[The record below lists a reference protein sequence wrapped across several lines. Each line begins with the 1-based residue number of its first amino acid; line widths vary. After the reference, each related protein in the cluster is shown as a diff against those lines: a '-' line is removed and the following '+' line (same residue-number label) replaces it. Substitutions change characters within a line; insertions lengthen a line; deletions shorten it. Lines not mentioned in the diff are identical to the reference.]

1 VSKHQGNRTATEPSK
16 VSLHIF
22 MTATKYERVKK
33 FARYATVEG
42 IIEGHP
48 RGSFSEYCNLCF
60 NLGGN
65 YIKQY
70 MLRKAGLQIR
80 AVTRG

>member
-1 VSKHQGNRTATEPSK
+1 MSKHQGNRTATEPSK

-42 IIEGHP
+42 IIEGYP
-48 RGSFSEYCNLCF
+48 RGSFSEYYNLCF
-60 NLGGN
+60 NLGEN

-70 MLRKAGLQIR
+70 TLKK
-80 AVTRG
+80 RGFR